1 MNDLLQ
7 LLFESTTSTLFTIGA
22 IVLLVLIFIGKIA
35 GQNNRIKTIRRLTE
49 QQVKM
54 TPDEFFTMRQSVM
67 KTYPD
72 PKNRPPFNISG
83 IYVLHN
89 TTKNKYYVGQG
100 KKVIDRVNQ
109 HFRGKGNGDI
119 YVDYRN
125 GDRWTIQIID
135 LKSSPYNNLNEL
147 ERNAIETYNAYER
160 GYNKTRGNKIS

>member
-1 MNDLLQ
+1 MNEILGI
-7 LLFESTTSTLFTIGA
+7 LFETPTSTLVTIGVIAFFTIS
-22 IVLLVLIFIGKIA
+22 LITHFA

-109 HFRGKGNGDI
+109 HFNGKGNGDI

-147 ERNAIETYNAYER
+147 ERNAIETYDAYER